1 MTEFVLDDLLNCFA
15 VPEEE
20 DPGYQGIQHDGEE
33 QRDHVENG
41 KIDEVNGQV
50 ELPLHSVST
59 LHMPILAHLNITPQ
73 PLLTISDAVRKSR
86 SDSGMR
92 FTQKTS
98 AKSQHNTTL

>member
-1 MTEFVLDDLLNCFA
+1 MGIRTNYYFFFFLDDLLNYF
-15 VPEEE
+15 VQPEEE
-20 DPGYQGIQHDGEE
+20 DPGYQGIQHNGEE

-73 PLLTISDAVRKSR
+73 ALTIID
-86 SDSGMR
+86 DDL
-92 FTQKTS
+92 FF
-98 AKSQHNTTL
+98 LFFF

>member
-1 MTEFVLDDLLNCFA
+1 MTALFLDDLLNCFA
-15 VPEEE
+15 LPEEE

-73 PLLTISDAVRKSR
+73 PLLTIFDAVRKSQ

-92 FTQKTS
+92 FTQK
-98 AKSQHNTTL
+98 ATL

>member
-1 MTEFVLDDLLNCFA
+1 MTALFLDDLLNCFA
-15 VPEEE
+15 LPEEE
-20 DPGYQGIQHDGEE
+20 DPGNQGIQHDSEE
-33 QRDHVENG
+33 QRDHVEDG

-73 PLLTISDAVRKSR
+73 PLLTIFDAGRKSQ

-92 FTQKTS
+92 FTQK
-98 AKSQHNTTL
+98 ATL